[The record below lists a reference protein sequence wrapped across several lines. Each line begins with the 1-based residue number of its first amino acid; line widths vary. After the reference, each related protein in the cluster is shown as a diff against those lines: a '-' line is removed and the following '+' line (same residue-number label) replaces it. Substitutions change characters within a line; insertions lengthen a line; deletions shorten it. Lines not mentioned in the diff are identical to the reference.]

1 MADTTIY
8 NNSRQGAQNLSQA
21 ANSIPDYNIWTKLAK
36 ASIKGVAEFYNS
48 SSQRRQL
55 EAESSSYEAQAKTAR
70 LNANVLNYAFGVN
83 DAATRLA
90 EYDVRLAQLDVFN
103 TYLEGEYQA
112 MEQGLQDAQIIAN
125 QRAQSSHSGVRMD
138 SASKQ
143 EVDKS
148 NLLGASINQSIIQQN
163 TWSNA
168 RMAKAKVTEAQN
180 NVMNI
185 QSQKYDIQMQQA
197 NYLAQAVVAE
207 GDAEASNIMAKSIKP
222 LLNSVVA
229 FGVSMGTSY
238 LGGALGSMAGSS
250 GSSMASSIQ
259 AGVSKFSYGSSVSK
273 AASIVSSARGI

>member
-1 MADTTIY
+1 MADTSIY

-21 ANSIPDYNIWTKLAK
+21 ADSIPDYNIWTKLAK

-48 SSQRRQL
+48 ASQRRQL
-55 EAESSSYEAQAKTAR
+55 ESESNNYRSQAVTAR
-70 LNANVLNYAFGVN
+70 LNAKVLNYALGVN
-83 DAATRLA
+83 DSAVRLA

-168 RMAKAKVTEAQN
+168 RIAKAKVTEAQN

-197 NYLAQAVVAE
+197 NYMAQAIIAE
-207 GDAEASNIMAKSIKP
+207 GDAEASNVIAKSIKP
-222 LLNSVVA
+222 FLNGIVA
-229 FGVSMGTSY
+229 FGASLGASY
-238 LGGALGSMAGSS
+238 AGGALGSMAGSS
-250 GSSMASSIQ
+250 GSSMAGSIQ
-259 AGVSKFSYGSSVSK
+259 AGVSNVSYGSSVSK
-273 AASIVSSARGI
+273 ASSIVSSARGI